1 MERIVEKTKK
11 GDDEMP
17 SMKWS
22 DRTGL
27 EIGRYA
33 EYYAKMEFTS
43 YGFEVFTSE
52 LDDHGVD
59 FIAHHPKDGTYFEI
73 QVKSIRDYNYAF
85 VTKDKMES
93 LSGGNLP
100 ANRLVCLLRFED
112 GKLPEVYI
120 IPAKAW
126 EKPNDLL
133 KDKDYDGL
141 KSKPEWGIN
150 VSRKNLDLLKAYEIE
165 TFMRLFP

>member
-1 MERIVEKTKK
+1 MDIAI
-11 GDDEMP
+11 GDDKMP

-22 DRTGL
+22 ERTGL

-59 FIAHHPKDGTYFEI
+59 FIAHHPKDHTYYEI
-73 QVKSIRDYNYAF
+73 QVKSIRDFNYAF
-85 VTKDKMES
+85 VTKEKMKS
-93 LSGGNLP
+93 LSGGELP
-100 ANRLVCLLRFED
+100 TNRLVCLLRFED

-133 KDKDYDGL
+133 KKYEMKIYMKSYFDMINQKKDV
-141 KSKPEWGIN
+141 EEGIN
-150 VSRKNLDLLKAYEIE
+150 V
-165 TFMRLFP
+165 

>member
-1 MERIVEKTKK
+1 MKILRNIWNGEKT
-11 GDDEMP
+11 GNNP
-17 SMKWS
+17 I
-22 DRTGL
+22 GL
-27 EIGRYA
+27 IYNLFYE
-33 EYYAKMEFTS
+33 
-43 YGFEVFTSE
+43 FEVFTSE

-73 QVKSIRDYNYAF
+73 QVKSIRDYNYVF

-93 LSGGNLP
+93 LSGGELP

-133 KDKDYDGL
+133 KDRDYDGL

-150 VSRKNLDLLKAYEIE
+150 VSRKNLDLLKEYEIE
-165 TFMRLFP
+165 TFMRLFS

>member
-1 MERIVEKTKK
+1 MGWTLLHIIQKT
-11 GDDEMP
+11 
-17 SMKWS
+17 
-22 DRTGL
+22 
-27 EIGRYA
+27 IHI
-33 EYYAKMEFTS
+33 YY
-43 YGFEVFTSE
+43 
-52 LDDHGVD
+52 
-59 FIAHHPKDGTYFEI
+59 EI
-73 QVKSIRDYNYAF
+73 QVKSIRDYNYVF

-150 VSRKNLDLLKAYEIE
+150 VSRKNLDLLKGYGIE
-165 TFMRLFP
+165 TFMRSFP

>member
-1 MERIVEKTKK
+1 
-11 GDDEMP
+11 MP

-22 DRTGL
+22 ERTGL

-59 FIAHHPKDGTYFEI
+59 FIAHHPKDNTYYEI

-85 VTKDKMES
+85 VTKDKMKS

-100 ANRLVCLLRFED
+100 ANRLVCLFRFENE
-112 GKLPEVYI
+112 KYSEVYI

-133 KDKDYDGL
+133 KKYEMKIYMKSYFDMINQKKDV
-141 KSKPEWGIN
+141 EEGIN
-150 VSRKNLDLLKAYEIE
+150 V
-165 TFMRLFP
+165 

>member
-1 MERIVEKTKK
+1 MKILRNIWNGEKT
-11 GDDEMP
+11 GNDP
-17 SMKWS
+17 I
-22 DRTGL
+22 GL
-27 EIGRYA
+27 IYNLFYE
-33 EYYAKMEFTS
+33 
-43 YGFEVFTSE
+43 FEVFTSE

-59 FIAHHPKDGTYFEI
+59 FIAHHPKDNTYYEI
-73 QVKSIRDYNYAF
+73 QVKSIRDYNYVF

-93 LSGGNLP
+93 LSGGELP

-150 VSRKNLDLLKAYEIE
+150 VSRKNLDLLKEYEIE

>member
-1 MERIVEKTKK
+1 MNT
-11 GDDEMP
+11 D
-17 SMKWS
+17 WS
-22 DRTGL
+22 QLFPLQLGKF
-27 EIGRYA
+27 G

-73 QVKSIRDYNYAF
+73 QVKSIRDYNYVF

-93 LSGGNLP
+93 LSGGKLP

-112 GKLPEVYI
+112 GKLPKVYI

-133 KDKDYDGL
+133 KKYEMKIYMKSYFDMINQKKDV
-141 KSKPEWGIN
+141 EEGIN
-150 VSRKNLDLLKAYEIE
+150 V
-165 TFMRLFP
+165 